1 MLQGI
6 SFTPFA
12 HPDML
17 ATLSLA
23 RRSCL
28 VIALIALPMTLS
40 AQGAAQPA
48 RTPRA
53 DSLTR
58 ANQLDVDGK
67 TSEARAI
74 FSALISSAPDAAAK
88 VAAQRS
94 MVISY
99 AFDGDC
105 ANAAKVADM
114 AVAYYK
120 TREQSDPQNAFNTQ
134 GEIANEAARA
144 CIDAGNPDVA
154 LTYYMMGT
162 KLANGEPEPRTHPK
176 SLWSF
181 RAHHA
186 MGRVAARK
194 GNRAE
199 ALQHIEMARKSLDSD
214 TAMAR
219 SQRRFLP
226 YLEGYVDL
234 YTNEL
239 AGAQKHLT
247 ETLAIAGNERDPFFT
262 YLVAMTHEK
271 MGHAAVAKEW
281 YQKSYDLATG
291 HTLPSAFVRPNAR
304 KKLAGTP

>member
-1 MLQGI
+1 MAI
-6 SFTPFA
+6 TASP
-12 HPDML
+12 
-17 ATLSLA
+17 
-23 RRSCL
+23 
-28 VIALIALPMTLS
+28 IAL
-40 AQGAAQPA
+40 AAQSAAPA
-48 RTPRA
+48 TRTPRG
-53 DSLTR
+53 DSITL
-58 ANQLDVDGK
+58 ANSLDIEGK
-67 TSEARAI
+67 TSDARRI
-74 FSALISSAPDAAAK
+74 FSALITSAPDAAAK

-105 ANAAKVADM
+105 GNAGKFADQ
-114 AVAYYK
+114 AIAYYK
-120 TREQSDPQNAFNTQ
+120 TREQADPQNAFNTQ

-144 CIDAGNPDVA
+144 CIDAGNADVA
-154 LTYYMMGT
+154 LTYYMLGT

-199 ALQHIEMARKSLDSD
+199 ALQHIEMARTSLAGD

-239 AGAQKHLT
+239 AGAKKHLT
-247 ETLAIAGNERDPFFT
+247 ETLALAGNERDPFFI
-262 YLVAMTHEK
+262 YLLAMTHEK
-271 MGHAAVAKEW
+271 MGQAAAAKEG
-281 YQKSYDLATG
+281 YQKAYDLSTG
-291 HTLPSAFVRPNAR
+291 HTLPSAFVRPNA
-304 KKLAGTP
+304 KKRLAGTP

>member
-1 MLQGI
+1 MRD
-6 SFTPFA
+6 F
-12 HPDML
+12 
-17 ATLSLA
+17 LSLT

-28 VIALIALPMTLS
+28 VMAVTALPLALS
-40 AQGAAQPA
+40 AQGAAPA
-48 RTPRA
+48 ARKARA
-53 DSLTR
+53 DSLTW
-58 ANQLDVDGK
+58 ANQLDLDGK
-67 TSEARAI
+67 TSDARAI
-74 FSALISSAPDAAAK
+74 FTALMASAPDAAAK
-88 VAAQRS
+88 VVAQRS

-105 ANAAKVADM
+105 ANAVKYADM
-114 AVAYYK
+114 AIAYYK
-120 TREQSDPQNAFNTQ
+120 TREQADPQNAFNTQ

-162 KLANGEPEPRTHPK
+162 KLANGEPEPRTHAK

-181 RAHHA
+181 RVHHA

-199 ALQHIEMARKSLDSD
+199 ALQHIDMARKSLESD

-239 AGAQKHLT
+239 AGAQKHLMA
-247 ETLAIAGNERDPFFT
+247 TLALAGNEKDPFFT
-262 YLVAMTHEK
+262 YLVALTHDK
-271 MGHAAVAKEW
+271 MGHASVAKEW
-281 YQKSYDLATG
+281 YQKAYDLATG

-304 KKLAGTP
+304 KKLAGAM

>member
-1 MLQGI
+1 M
-6 SFTPFA
+6 SNTP
-12 HPDML
+12 L
-17 ATLSLA
+17 LA
-23 RRSCL
+23 RRLCL
-28 VIALIALPMTLS
+28 TVAMSALPIALS
-40 AQGAAQPA
+40 AQGAAQAA
-48 RTPRA
+48 RTPRS
-53 DSLTR
+53 DSITR
-58 ANQLDVDGK
+58 ANQLDLDGK
-67 TSEARAI
+67 TSDARAI
-74 FSALISSAPDAAAK
+74 FAALITSAPDAAAK

-105 ANAAKVADM
+105 TNVVKYADM
-114 AVAYYK
+114 AIAHYK
-120 TREQSDPQNAFNTQ
+120 SREQADPQNAFNTQ

-154 LTYYMMGT
+154 LTYYMLGT
-162 KLANGEPEPRTHPK
+162 KLANGEPEPRTHAK

-181 RAHHA
+181 RVHHA

-247 ETLAIAGNERDPFFT
+247 ETLALAGNERDPFFT
-262 YLVAMTHEK
+262 YLMAMTHDK

-281 YQKSYDLATG
+281 YQKAYDLASG

-304 KKLAGTP
+304 KKLAGTM